1 MKYDDLSTQS
11 SDKHMFNC
19 FSGSGPHGE
28 AESTGTAQ
36 PGEEK
41 LWRDFINV
49 YKYLMEEI
57 KWWSWTFLSSVQ
69 GEDQTQWASTENSV

>member
-1 MKYDDLSTQS
+1 MQTIFKYWNLLLDLDGVSASLRAPMKYDDLSTQS

-41 LWRDFINV
+41 LRRDFINV

-57 KWWSWTFLSSVQ
+57 K
-69 GEDQTQWASTENSV
+69 